1 MSCYSKQILDL
12 FYNVQNTGRI
22 IKPEAIGR
30 AGSKAEGTVIEF
42 SWRVKDGIIED
53 ARFRTFG
60 DVNAIAISSVLT
72 TMMIGKSIDDVLSIK
87 PEDILEHLF
96 DTKPNY
102 LYLTDI
108 ALLALG
114 KTYENYEKR
123 NSKTERKQ
131 SAISQKLKSDLARL
145 EAGEIDVDLEN
156 LDLADISSLDDQDEE
171 EYLRNLSSYEKTV
184 EENSLEKS
192 LQMLYSYAN
201 NAETEPSASRG
212 RGRPRKERTPEEIE
226 AELNKEKRGRGR
238 PRKEKTAEEIEAE
251 LNKVKRGRGR
261 PRKDS
266 VVAESN
272 TTHTTENVFSN
283 DNYKNTYAE
292 EETSLNRVYEETEDD
307 ADEFGV
313 DMFSSFTYNKPQPSY
328 NPSQVIIEEENIE
341 DDYESEDYEEEDV
354 EESVYTPF
362 NSYQYSAQPSRGR
375 GRPRKER
382 TPEEIE
388 AELNKEKRGRGR
400 PRKERTPEE
409 IEAEL
414 NRVKRGRGRPRK
426 NPELVEDSLD
436 LENKISRGRGRPRKE
451 RTPEEIEAELNKEK
465 RGRGRPRKERTP
477 EEIEAELNKVKRGR
491 GRPKKDTAIVIQSI
505 KPVNVEEQE
514 EDNTLT
520 YQEEVV
526 QKPIEAKKETN
537 NKEDLV
543 EEPVEERNAEETKEV
558 EIENNMTNSFAPAN
572 NKFTIGKSSMPY
584 YTNTT
589 TTTYKKVET
598 TTNFYTNI
606 KETYNVVSEE
616 NKIGG
621 GKDLE
626 ETDTIK
632 VESNVVEPK
641 KVELEDNVKELLD
654 DDKEPENVEPLS
666 ENVNNILQKGGSIE
680 DALKFLLDN

>member
-1 MSCYSKQILDL
+1 MSCYSKQILEL

-30 AGSKAEGTVIEF
+30 AGSESEGTVIEF

-87 PEDILEHLF
+87 AEDILEHLF

-108 ALLALG
+108 ALMALG

-123 NSKTERKQ
+123 NTRTERKQ
-131 SAISQKLKSDLARL
+131 SSISQKLKSDLARI
-145 EAGEIDVDLEN
+145 ESGEIDVDLEN
-156 LDLADISSLDDQDEE
+156 LDLADISSFDDQDEE

-201 NAETEPSASRG
+201 KPGTEASVSKG

-261 PRKDS
+261 PRKDG
-266 VVAESN
+266 VVAESAPIYA
-272 TTHTTENVFSN
+272 TKTVFAN
-283 DNYKNTYAE
+283 DNYKNTYE
-292 EETSLNRVYEETEDD
+292 ENSINHVYEETEDD

-328 NPSQVIIEEENIE
+328 NSSRVIIEEENIE
-341 DDYESEDYEEEDV
+341 DDYDDEDYEEDV
-354 EESVYTPF
+354 EAS
-362 NSYQYSAQPSRGR
+362 SYSSLNTYEHTLQPS
-375 GRPRKER
+375 K
-382 TPEEIE
+382 
-388 AELNKEKRGRGR
+388 
-400 PRKERTPEE
+400 
-409 IEAEL
+409 
-414 NRVKRGRGRPRK
+414 
-426 NPELVEDSLD
+426 
-436 LENKISRGRGRPRKE
+436 GRGRPRKE

-477 EEIEAELNKVKRGR
+477 EEIEAELNKEKRGRGRPRKNPELGDDSLDLENKVSRGRGRPRKERTPEEIEAELNKEKRGRGRPRKERTQEEIEAELNKVKRGR
-491 GRPKKDTAIVIQSI
+491 GRPKKDTAIVIQSV
-505 KPVNVEEQE
+505 KPVNVEEKE
-514 EDNTLT
+514 EDNTLD
-520 YQEEVV
+520 YQDEVI
-526 QKPIEAKKETN
+526 QS
-537 NKEDLV
+537 
-543 EEPVEERNAEETKEV
+543 PVEEKTQTNIIEEHVEEKIAEETKEV
-558 EIENNMTNSFAPAN
+558 EIENDITNSFAPAN
-572 NKFTIGKSSMPY
+572 NKFIIGKSSMPY

-606 KETYNVVSEE
+606 KETYNVISEE

-621 GKDLE
+621 GKDL
-626 ETDTIK
+626 
-632 VESNVVEPK
+632 
-641 KVELEDNVKELLD
+641 
-654 DDKEPENVEPLS
+654 
-666 ENVNNILQKGGSIE
+666 
-680 DALKFLLDN
+680 